1 LQLQTTPWLAGNLEK
16 RNIKFYR
23 QGSKVLINRPYV
35 SHSFKTTKAKTGKD
49 APASV
54 AQQSGIGVK
63 TDEHSPA
70 SAAQQ
75 SNIAVKA
82 DEGSPAPAAQ
92 PSDQLA
98 VKTSF
103 SHLGIL
109 LLELCFWQTIESREE
124 RRSYL
129 EPDGQPSQFTN
140 YMAAQEWEKKVLGHE
155 PELAPVIKMCC
166 HCDFLV
172 KADWEDKSFVQA
184 AYTKI
189 VEPLEKI
196 INKWPK

>member
-1 LQLQTTPWLAGNLEK
+1 M
-16 RNIKFYR
+16 
-23 QGSKVLINRPYV
+23 
-35 SHSFKTTKAKTGKD
+35 SHSFKSTKAKTGKD
-49 APASV
+49 SPASV
-54 AQQSGIGVK
+54 
-63 TDEHSPA
+63 
-70 SAAQQ
+70 
-75 SNIAVKA
+75 
-82 DEGSPAPAAQ
+82 AQ

-109 LLELCFWQTIESREE
+109 LLELCSWQTIESTDE
-124 RRSYL
+124 RRRYL
-129 EPDGQPSQFTN
+129 EPDRQPSQFTD
-140 YMAAQEWEKKVLGHE
+140 YVAAQEWEKKVLGHE

-172 KADWEDKSFVQA
+172 KADWEDESSVQA

-189 VEPLEKI
+189 MEPLEKI